1 LLRFTKTGAL
11 DHRHDELVDGNTT
24 SDQWFFNS
32 LLDNTNPSIFDAP
45 IPSNYE
51 CCTRSLIV
59 LGTQLQ
65 PLRCRDACWPHTAWQ
80 PATP

>member
-32 LLDNTNPSIFDAP
+32 LLGPVHAKCAPTPGPAGDLRKGPPSALQMLAVAAATLRFAP
-45 IPSNYE
+45 
-51 CCTRSLIV
+51 
-59 LGTQLQ
+59 
-65 PLRCRDACWPHTAWQ
+65 
-80 PATP
+80 